1 MNVLRISPNS
11 SFDLSWVVAAIFIVV
26 IGGIGTLEG
35 PIVGAAVFFA
45 LRWLL
50 ADYGSWYWLVM
61 GAVAVAVMVFF
72 PKGLWGF
79 VQQRFGLQFLPLQ
92 RRLVIDPSTRPISQR
107 KSSHDAH

>member
-1 MNVLRISPNS
+1 MLFRS
-11 SFDLSWVVAAIFIVV
+11 
-26 IGGIGTLEG
+26 
-35 PIVGAAVFFA
+35 GAAVFFG

-61 GAVAVAVMVFF
+61 GSVAVGVMVFF

-92 RRLVIDPSTRPISQR
+92 RRLVIEPARR
-107 KSSHDAH
+107 A